1 MKPMRIL
8 VLGGTR
14 FLGRAIVDAALGRGD
29 TVTLFNRGK
38 SNPGLFPGLETV
50 TGDRTADLSALDG
63 RAWDA
68 VFDVA
73 CYDPA
78 VARLS
83 AEAFEGRA
91 GRYVFVSTV
100 SVYADQNTT
109 AAQLE
114 DAPVAQLRDGME
126 FPENYGP
133 NKALC
138 ERVVQET
145 YGDRALIGRPGLI
158 TGPHDPTDRVPYWPR
173 RIARGGLV
181 LAPGDPAALVQFID
195 VRDLAGWLAD
205 ACHAGRGGVYNLT
218 GTPLPFGTMLDL
230 CKTATY
236 SDAELSWIPDGRLID
251 AGVDPGMGIPLW
263 IGEPGYDA
271 FNDVDSSRAVAAGL
285 ACRPVTETLRDT
297 LAWDLARGGPAP
309 SDEGL
314 SAAEEE
320 RLLRELAASLPRR
333 LSQRSLPASA
343 APLTGRCGAGVP
355 PPARSAPRTRRASA
369 VMTSM
374 TSVHLT
380 AAPTAARSRA
390 ARDSTGSPPRA
401 GRRSASA
408 LPSAPVR
415 SRPARQDPGGRRR
428 YQGGTALSCTVR
440 GRWPTRAEKPGQTGT
455 GTMKTHG
462 P

>member
-1 MKPMRIL
+1 MRAMRIL

-14 FLGRAIVDAALGRGD
+14 FLGHAIVDAALGRGD

-38 SNPGLFPGLETV
+38 TNPGLFPGAETV

-63 RAWDA
+63 RTWDA

-83 AEAFEGRA
+83 AEAFADRA

-114 DAPVAQLRDGME
+114 DAPVAQLRPGME

-138 ERVVQET
+138 ERVVQSS

-230 CKTATY
+230 CKRATY
-236 SDAELSWIPDGRLID
+236 SDAELRWIPDGRLIA

-263 IGEPGYDA
+263 IGEPGYAA
-271 FNDVDSSRAVAAGL
+271 FNDVDSSRALAAGL

-320 RLLRELAASLPRR
+320 RLLRDLAASLP
-333 LSQRSLPASA
+333 PATA
-343 APLTGRCGAGVP
+343 TTAVP
-355 PPARSAPRTRRASA
+355 
-369 VMTSM
+369 
-374 TSVHLT
+374 
-380 AAPTAARSRA
+380 AARRSR
-390 ARDSTGSPPRA
+390 RPLPPSPPGAVPVARLFPA
-401 GRRSASA
+401 IAAVASDEDTLA
-408 LPSAPVR
+408 
-415 SRPARQDPGGRRR
+415 
-428 YQGGTALSCTVR
+428 
-440 GRWPTRAEKPGQTGT
+440 AEKWSRWGIFFPCLDLEYVIRD
-455 GTMKTHG
+455 
-462 P
+462 